1 VQQLIDI
8 PEVPFSV
15 HAHRRHGVVRLS
27 LVGALDRRTVPK
39 LESWL
44 DDIAHAG
51 GALVL
56 DLHHLDSVD
65 IEGVRALEETGR
77 CAGEGGW
84 LLFIVNVRPAVR
96 EAFER
101 DCAGD
106 LLCEDVL
113 DLLASR
119 DGDWAPIL
127 LPPLPG
133 ERTRMTRLRIV
144 ENVP

>member
-1 VQQLIDI
+1 MQHPIEVA
-8 PEVPFSV
+8 EVPFTV
-15 HAHRRHGVVRLS
+15 RGHRRNGVVRLS

-39 LESWL
+39 LEVWL

-56 DLHHLDSVD
+56 DLHDLDSVD
-65 IEGVRALEETGR
+65 IQGVRALEEIGQR
-77 CAGEGGW
+77 AGEEGW
-84 LLFIVNVRPAVR
+84 LLFIVNVQHAVR
-96 EAFER
+96 DAFEL
-101 DCAGD
+101 DGAGD

-113 DLLASR
+113 DLLASGE
-119 DGDWAPIL
+119 GDWAPIL

>member
-1 VQQLIDI
+1 VQHPIEV

-15 HAHRRHGVVRLS
+15 QGHRRSGVVILS
-27 LVGALDRRTVPK
+27 LVGALDRRTVSK

-44 DDIAHAG
+44 DDMAHAG

-56 DLHHLDSVD
+56 DLYRLDSVD
-65 IEGVRALEETGR
+65 IEGVRALEEIGR
-77 CAGEGGW
+77 RAGEDRW
-84 LLFIVNVRPAVR
+84 LLFIVNVQPAVR
-96 EAFER
+96 DVFER
-101 DCAGD
+101 DGAGH

-113 DLLASR
+113 DLLASSE
-119 DGDWAPIL
+119 GDWDPIL